1 MHRCCLA
8 LLWGSVRRG
17 SIHMIMRWGL
27 KSQFRMREWEVCF
40 PFSFDLSR
48 SLSISMSSASSMPS
62 GSPVFIGC
70 LKYTHLSTSPRL
82 ALSQQ
87 SLVLDGSIG
96 AFWVWFP
103 CSLSLGLGSCRLG
116 SGAWRMGSEAN
127 SLTDNDE
134 GQILKPY
141 CLFFSISPASNCSVF
156 HILIYIHLNS
166 DINSW
171 FRLIFKCK
179 MTIFWLMRNSI

>member
-1 MHRCCLA
+1 MCAVDPFIC
-8 LLWGSVRRG
+8 LWGEGESHSLGWANEKFASV
-17 SIHMIMRWGL
+17 S
-27 KSQFRMREWEVCF
+27 
-40 PFSFDLSR
+40 PR

-87 SLVLDGSIG
+87 SLLLDGSIG

-103 CSLSLGLGSCRLG
+103 CCCLLSLWLGSCRLG

-141 CLFFSISPASNCSVF
+141 CLFFLAPLLLSAASFVF
-156 HILIYIHLNS
+156 WFIFTQTLTLTFHSGLFLNARPYS
-166 DINSW
+166 D
-171 FRLIFKCK
+171 
-179 MTIFWLMRNSI
+179 